1 MTYRK
6 NWRHKMN
13 RRTGKELA
21 AIICVTV
28 VLAGILSITCG
39 GINAPSEPAP
49 SITTVDELILG
60 SQAISGWERILN
72 SWNPSDTLFRFDQST
87 INVIV
92 DGGNVS
98 YCNSCNG
105 SDSPMKNGVHYSMI
119 DSQKTTSVDIF
130 TIDYGRVSA
139 ATAELNSRTNY
150 LLSSY
155 PTKTKLPSFAESV
168 VLAGAKSGGM
178 MVIGHFAQ
186 YYFELTFVGYSSS
199 TDAAADANSF
209 MTLFQSKVK

>member
-1 MTYRK
+1 MKQKSLKSLFIALFGTACFLGL
-6 NWRHKMN
+6 
-13 RRTGKELA
+13 TFSL
-21 AIICVTV
+21 
-28 VLAGILSITCG
+28 CG
-39 GINAPSEPAP
+39 PNGPSEPAL
-49 SITTVDELILG
+49 SITTLDELILG

-105 SDSPMKNGVHYSMI
+105 SDSPMKNGVHYSMV
-119 DSQKTTSVDIF
+119 DSQKSTSVDIF

-139 ATAELNSRTNY
+139 ATTEVNFRKNY

-155 PTKTKLPSFAESV
+155 PAKTKLPSFAESV

-178 MVIGHFAQ
+178 MAIGHFAQ
-186 YYFELTFVGYSSS
+186 YYFELTFSGYGSS
-199 TDAAADANSF
+199 DATADANSF